1 MIGLVMAG
9 GKGSRM
15 DLSEEKLLLKYKKP
29 IILHVVDALKNSK
42 CFSQI
47 VAATSKNS
55 PKTKML
61 LEENGI
67 KVFETLG
74 NGYAKDLN
82 VVLKSFDDYVL
93 VVSGDL
99 PLLDEQIIKKIAN
112 QKSDSPWLS
121 FLVTKEFLDS
131 HNIKSQY
138 TTMFEG
144 KECAFTG
151 ISLVNA
157 SKILSLD
164 NIKESYVI
172 LDDKRIAFNLNT
184 KEDLALL
191 SSLFSAS

>member
-15 DLSEEKLLLKYKKP
+15 NLSEEKLLLKYKKP
-29 IILHVVDALKNSK
+29 VILHVVDALKNSE

-47 VAATSKNS
+47 VAATSQNS
-55 PKTKML
+55 PKTKNL

-74 NGYAKDLN
+74 NGYVKDLN
-82 VVLKSFDDYVL
+82 TVLKSFDDYVL

-99 PLLDEQIIKKIAN
+99 PLLDEQIIKQIAN
-112 QKSDSPWLS
+112 QKSDNVWLS
-121 FLVTKEFLDS
+121 FLVTKEFLDLY
-131 HNIKSQY
+131 NIKQQY
-138 TTMFEG
+138 QTRFEG
-144 KECAFTG
+144 KECVFTG

-157 SKILSLD
+157 KKISSLD
-164 NIKESYVI
+164 SVKENYVI

-191 SSLFSAS
+191 SSL

>member
-1 MIGLVMAG
+1 MAG

-15 DLSEEKLLLKYKKP
+15 NLPEEKLLLKYKKP
-29 IILHVVDALKNSK
+29 VVLHVVDALKNSK

-47 VAATSKNS
+47 VAATSQNS
-55 PKTKML
+55 PKTKRL

-74 NGYAKDLN
+74 NGYVKDLN
-82 VVLKSFDDYVL
+82 VVLRSFDDYVL

-99 PLLDEQIIKKIAN
+99 PLLDEQIIRQIVSH
-112 QKSDSPWLS
+112 KSDNSWLS
-121 FLVTKEFLDS
+121 FLVTKEFLES
-131 HNIKSQY
+131 YNIKPQY
-138 TTMFEG
+138 MTKFEG

-157 SKILSLD
+157 KKISSLD
-164 NIKESYVI
+164 SVKENYIV

-191 SSLFSAS
+191 SSL